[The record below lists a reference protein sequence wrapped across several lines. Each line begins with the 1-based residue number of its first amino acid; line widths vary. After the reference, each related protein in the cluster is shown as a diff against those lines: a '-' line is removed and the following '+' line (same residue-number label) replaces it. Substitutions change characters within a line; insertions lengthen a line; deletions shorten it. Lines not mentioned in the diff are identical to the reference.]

1 LWCLRAQRLRTP
13 LLRSPS
19 SSSGEDDEDDKE
31 ECSPLTDS
39 DSEKLYHDTDERE
52 SYGVK
57 APIPSTDSRLC

>member
-1 LWCLRAQRLRTP
+1 MP

-19 SSSGEDDEDDKE
+19 SSSGEYDEDDKE

-39 DSEKLYHDTDERE
+39 DSEMLYHDTDERE

-57 APIPSTDSRLC
+57 APVPSTDSRLC